1 VASNEV
7 AFMVSDEVVTAA
19 RPVPLIITAGACEG
33 SEVTSE
39 AILAAKGEMRRVKRD
54 EYD

>member
-1 VASNEV
+1 
-7 AFMVSDEVVTAA
+7 MVPDEVVTAA

-39 AILAAKGEMRRVKRD
+39 AIPAAKGEMRRVKRD